1 MRRHTGRAVR
11 AGRGIVRGCVALAL
25 AAVACAATSA
35 GAVAEVPR
43 EVTWSLVTD
52 APAFSPRDCAGALVF
67 GGRMWLLGG
76 WYPYADPKTNSEV
89 WSSADGLAWQLET
102 VAPWEGRHC
111 AGYAV
116 HDGKMWIVGGDNN
129 RYHYQNDVWSSPDGI
144 EWTQVAADVP
154 WRDRVTHAVVS
165 FHDRLWVLGGQQITY
180 FDPDGG
186 DAVYDDVWSSAD
198 GATWTL
204 ELAHAP
210 WAARGQIL
218 GVAVFDDHMWL
229 IGGGTYN
236 DPRHYYRDVWK
247 SADGV
252 QWELVG
258 KAPWTPRQYHNV
270 TVFDGRLWV
279 LGGYNDGNLGDVWS
293 STDGR
298 HWRQMTEIIPSGTL
312 LEAPWL
318 PRHAGH
324 VFVFDDAL
332 WMVGGSIHD
341 SSPVADV
348 WRMDLKPALACDP
361 VPRADCVAARSPA
374 GATLDLTDRSAD
386 AGDRVTW
393 RFRGDASWVGNPQLD
408 TGLALCL
415 YPNGS
420 APPVLLGG
428 ALPAGLCEGKPCWD
442 GAPGGF
448 KYKDRQ
454 TWVAGTERMSLTSS
468 SRGGT
473 RATLRGRGPL
483 LDLPDLASL
492 ATPFVVQ
499 LQGTHGV
506 CWEAGFTAG
515 GVRRQ
520 DAERLVATSG

>member
-1 MRRHTGRAVR
+1 MPPR
-11 AGRGIVRGCVALAL
+11 AGGVPRALRCTVVTMLAAL
-25 AAVACAATSA
+25 AAACAS
-35 GAVAEVPR
+35 GAAAAEIPR

-52 APAFSPRDCAGALVF
+52 APAFPPRDCAGALVF
-67 GGRMWLLGG
+67 DGRMWLLGG
-76 WYPYADPKTNSEV
+76 WFPYADPKTNSEV
-89 WSSADGLAWQLET
+89 WSSGDGLDWQLAT

-116 HDGKMWIVGGDNN
+116 HDGRMWIVGGDNN
-129 RYHYQNDVWSSPDGI
+129 RYHYQNDVWSSPDGVT
-144 EWTQVAADVP
+144 WTQVAADVP
-154 WRDRVTHAVVS
+154 WRDRVTHSVVA

-180 FDPDGG
+180 FDPSGG

-218 GVAVFDDHMWL
+218 GAAVFDDHLWV

-236 DPRHYYRDVWK
+236 DPRRYYRDVWK
-247 SADGV
+247 SPDGV
-252 QWELVG
+252 QWQLVG

-279 LGGYNDGNLGDVWS
+279 LGGYHDGNLGDVWS

-298 HWRQMTEIIPSGTL
+298 HWRQMTEIVPSGTL

-332 WMVGGSIHD
+332 WMVAGSVYD
-341 SSPVADV
+341 SYPVADV

-361 VPRADCVAARSPA
+361 TPRSDCVAARSPA
-374 GATLDLTDRSAD
+374 GASLDLTDRSPD
-386 AGDRVTW
+386 DGDRVTW
-393 RFRGDASWVGNPQLD
+393 RFRGGPSWVGNPQLD

-415 YPNGS
+415 YPPAA

-454 TWVAGTERMSLTSS
+454 TYVSGTERIALTSS
-468 SRGGT
+468 PRGGT
-473 RATLRGRGPL
+473 RVALRGRGPV
-483 LDLPDLASL
+483 LDSPDLTSL

-499 LQGTHGV
+499 LQGTHGT
-506 CWEAGFTAG
+506 CWGASFPAA

-520 DAERLVATSG
+520 DGERLVATSG